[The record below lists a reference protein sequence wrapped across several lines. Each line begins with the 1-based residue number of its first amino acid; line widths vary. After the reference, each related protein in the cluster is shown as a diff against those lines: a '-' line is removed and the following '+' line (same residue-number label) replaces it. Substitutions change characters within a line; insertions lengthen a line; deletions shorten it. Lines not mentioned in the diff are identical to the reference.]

1 MRVVKHDKR
10 KDGIGDDNRLEGVRL
25 KVKNKENSAFKFVVY
40 QQPKT
45 ILKHQEWLNCFIVN

>member
-45 ILKHQEWLNCFIVN
+45 ILKHQE